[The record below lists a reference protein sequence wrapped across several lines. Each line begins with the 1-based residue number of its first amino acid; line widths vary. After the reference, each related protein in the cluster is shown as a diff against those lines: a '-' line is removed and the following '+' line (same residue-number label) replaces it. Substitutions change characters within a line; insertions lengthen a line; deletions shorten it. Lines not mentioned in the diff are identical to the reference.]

1 MEEVWYII
9 IYTFISQ
16 TFTFLY
22 HDYNIRKNSQV
33 WRYFLL
39 ASSKQSH
46 TALPSSFLYSFALGR
61 EKALTLNQANNI
73 NQTSLWLGTAFLFQV
88 FQLTATRTIGIIRAT
103 SGFGTAKLTEVI
115 TLPVWVFRVLRRVVA
130 STSSCHAPDP
140 VVTSL
145 VVSWHPASGL
155 IRTHDAFR
163 IGDSIDGHLLLF
175 ATHGTGVFL
184 SIHHSICMDLAFL
197 QVWIVFN
204 SVGKSGMNK
213 RDARRR

>member
-1 MEEVWYII
+1 MKIFS
-9 IYTFISQ
+9 T
-16 TFTFLY
+16 
-22 HDYNIRKNSQV
+22 
-33 WRYFLL
+33 
-39 ASSKQSH
+39 SSKQSH

-88 FQLTATRTIGIIRAT
+88 FQLTATRTIGIVRAT

-145 VVSWHPASGL
+145 VVS
-155 IRTHDAFR
+155 
-163 IGDSIDGHLLLF
+163 
-175 ATHGTGVFL
+175 
-184 SIHHSICMDLAFL
+184 
-197 QVWIVFN
+197 
-204 SVGKSGMNK
+204 
-213 RDARRR
+213 